1 MLIMNNKTL
10 ISGAEDKRT
19 NIITKEALVKS
30 HPSGKSKGFG
40 NCELGTTED
49 QTYLRNIFWSSEDQT
64 CISYKSQYHIF
75 VLASP
80 GFSFTIV
87 LPTFTFYPQHY
98 K

>member
-1 MLIMNNKTL
+1 MNNKTL
-10 ISGAEDKRT
+10 ISGTEDKKT
-19 NIITKEALVKS
+19 NIITKDALIKS
-30 HPSGKSKGFG
+30 HPSGNSKGFG

-49 QTYLRNIFWSSEDQT
+49 QIHLRNIFWSSEDQT

-87 LPTFTFYPQHY
+87 LSTFNSYPQHY

>member
-49 QTYLRNIFWSSEDQT
+49 QT